1 MWGWRSSRPRYPH
14 VINPSCFL
22 AAVFAGL
29 FCYHHHPFAIMTNLE
44 PVGITLEPVFRVT
57 CPVEPA
63 HTVGDSGEG
72 VRKIVPIAPGGTITS
87 PIAALDGAVGMH
99 GGSDYFRTDQ
109 FGKTRLDARYFFKL
123 KSGRK
128 FSPLTPFSLQE
139 SKRLTPGKGE

>member
-1 MWGWRSSRPRYPH
+1 MPALSARH
-14 VINPSCFL
+14 AFHQFFL
-22 AAVFAGL
+22 LPAAVLAGL
-29 FCYHHHPFAIMTNLE
+29 FCYHHHCFAIMTSLE
-44 PVGITLEPVFRVT
+44 PVEITLEPVFRVT

-63 HTVGDSGEG
+63 HNVGDSGEG

-128 FSPLTPFSLQE
+128 FFPLSPHSIICRKTN
-139 SKRLTPGKGE
+139 